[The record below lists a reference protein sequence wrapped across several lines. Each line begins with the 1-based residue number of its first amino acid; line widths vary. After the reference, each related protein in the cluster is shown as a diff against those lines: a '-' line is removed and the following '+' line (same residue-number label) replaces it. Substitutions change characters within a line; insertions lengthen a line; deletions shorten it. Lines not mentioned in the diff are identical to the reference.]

1 VSQDLSLN
9 LQQSILNASL
19 AGNIDAIVSLFADDA
34 VVMPPNDTTLF
45 GKTEIQA
52 WWEDYFQY
60 FRIVSSAESEHELT
74 VVDDQAFERG
84 AASVVIV
91 PKEQGPRIRD
101 DIRVFAVWKRGLSGA
116 WKVSHWIW
124 NSTKPVGSGTNRY
137 MTRMLQRK
145 KTKASSTVGKL

>member
-19 AGNIDAIVSLFADDA
+19 AGNIDAIASLFADDA

-45 GKTEIQA
+45 GKAEIQA

-74 VVDDQAFERG
+74 VADDQAFERG
-84 AASVVIV
+84 AASIVIV
-91 PKEQGPRIRD
+91 PKEQGPRSVMTFGLLPSGNVD
-101 DIRVFAVWKRGLSGA
+101 PPGRGGSP
-116 WKVSHWIW
+116 I
-124 NSTKPVGSGTNRY
+124 GSGTVRSQSGQGPIA
-137 MTRMLQRK
+137 T
-145 KTKASSTVGKL
+145 